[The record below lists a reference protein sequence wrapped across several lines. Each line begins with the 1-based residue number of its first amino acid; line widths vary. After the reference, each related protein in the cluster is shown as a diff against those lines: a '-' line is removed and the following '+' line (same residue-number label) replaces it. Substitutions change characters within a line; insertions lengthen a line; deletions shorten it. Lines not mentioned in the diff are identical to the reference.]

1 MNLNNSHPAPS
12 QADEAL
18 ALALQA
24 RAAIETWKRA
34 LAERG
39 LTPEACLEDVRRSGG
54 DTAVAQ
60 VQDKVAGTLRALD
73 DKADREAMHC
83 ATPPSAVARRV
94 ARRDI
99 V

>member
-1 MNLNNSHPAPS
+1 MNLHNSQPAPS
-12 QADEAL
+12 QAEEAL

-24 RAAIETWKRA
+24 RAAIETWKGA

-39 LTPEACLEDVRRSGG
+39 LTPEACLEAVRRSGG
-54 DTAVAQ
+54 EAAVAQ

-73 DKADREAMHC
+73 EKADREAMHC
-83 ATPPSAVARRV
+83 TTPASAVSRRV
-94 ARRDI
+94 ARRGI